1 MFKLT
6 HVFSQTIINTCF
18 SLLQIVVATSI
29 AEEGVD
35 LPECEL
41 VIHMDP
47 PSSVK
52 ALVQIRGRAR
62 KKGSR
67 FIALCRNEMQKTA
80 LIKLMEHEKYMVDAV
95 KNIVQKQNETKVK
108 QVY

>member
-1 MFKLT
+1 M
-6 HVFSQTIINTCF
+6 
-18 SLLQIVVATSI
+18 ATSI

-35 LPECEL
+35 IPECEL
-41 VIHMDP
+41 VIQMDP

-67 FIALCRNEMQKTA
+67 FIALCRTEGQRVA
-80 LIKLMEHEKYMVDAV
+80 LENLMAHEKYMVDAV
-95 KNIVQKQNETKVK
+95 QNIVKRHREQN
-108 QVY
+108 Q